1 MQGRGRGLDKMLTKG
16 GGILTSRRGRAEG
29 KPLRLR
35 AQGLYV
41 PEDQQP
47 QLSLQ
52 PQLLPQQQLFPLLQ
66 QQLFP
71 PPQQQ
76 LFPPQQQLLPPLLPQ
91 PQQQNRMIRMMIQ

>member
-1 MQGRGRGLDKMLTKG
+1 MLTKG

-52 PQLLPQQQLFPLLQ
+52 PQLLLLQ
-66 QQLFP
+66 QQPQPQELP
-71 PPQQQ
+71 QLLLLQQQ
-76 LFPPQQQLLPPLLPQ
+76 PQELPQPLPQLLL
-91 PQQQNRMIRMMIQ
+91 PQQQNRMSRMMIQ

>member
-1 MQGRGRGLDKMLTKG
+1 MLTKG

-52 PQLLPQQQLFPLLQ
+52 PQLLLLQ
-66 QQLFP
+66 QQ
-71 PPQQQ
+71 PQ
-76 LFPPQQQLLPPLLPQ
+76 PQELPQLLLQPQPQELPQ
-91 PQQQNRMIRMMIQ
+91 PQLLLPQQQNRMSRMMIQ